1 MRFRSLKGCGH
12 AILVGRFHGCCHR
25 RYHERDLGKRG
36 GGGVG
41 CVGLS
46 WQMVFKQD
54 LVGVPRRYVLPSGS
68 LRVQVVRL
76 RAHSE
81 LGKAL

>member
-1 MRFRSLKGCGH
+1 MGVVIGVIMSVTSVKG
-12 AILVGRFHGCCHR
+12 VV
-25 RYHERDLGKRG
+25 
-36 GGGVG
+36 GGVG

-54 LVGVPRRYVLPSGS
+54 LVGVPRRYVLPLGS

-76 RAHSE
+76 QAHSE
-81 LGKAL
+81 LGEAL